1 MKTSH
6 LAALLASMSLTGA
19 LLAACASDEADTG
32 TAAPSTAA
40 PSTAA
45 APASAPPTTA
55 APTTAAPTTAAPTTT
70 VPAAPAEIRVSASDF
85 RFGGLPAKVRV
96 GTKLTLANES
106 ATELHELV
114 AIKLP
119 DTETRSVEELL
130 QLPPEEL
137 EAVAPGLPAAVLVS
151 LPNSPSAIPAVGDG
165 TLTEPGR
172 YAVIC
177 FIPTGVDPGEYLA
190 AAQAAGGPPQIPGAG
205 APHHQQ
211 GMFAEL
217 IVE

>member
-1 MKTSH
+1 MKTSP

-32 TAAPSTAA
+32 AAAPSTAA

-45 APASAPPTTA
+45 APTSAPPTTAASTTA
-55 APTTAAPTTAAPTTT
+55 APTTAAPTT
-70 VPAAPAEIRVSASDF
+70 VPAAPAEVRVTASDF

-114 AIKLP
+114 AVKLP

-177 FIPTGVDPGEYLA
+177 FIPTGIDPGEYLA